1 MPLGHSVQIKESKLN
16 QIYLPDDVLIFLEN
30 IFAAC
35 NLAVSR
41 KISKMPNVHETS
53 LDMTFIEH
61 ISNYSAPLKLDSGWT
76 IRLDTHYLGG
86 GNHFGLWE
94 IADIGF
100 LVMFRHA
107 GRFVRSKI
115 ALLQSKRLYP
125 TEEDFGEDRSLD
137 YLRGFGRLFDSEET
151 HLAVSEPRKFRFKQT
166 SEYKALRKGD
176 DQYERIEQYEN
187 STGIPVHYMFY
198 HPLRVPSSY
207 NVPRTTTRNPRGPNT
222 VGCRIVRS
230 GSVRQALQSFDSQR
244 VPCYGDLQVRL
255 PEPYS
260 STEHEV
266 GWRLEHFVAHLLVTC
281 EEGYIAQDRQ
291 DEGLD
296 TVFYRRSRPISAA
309 IGITFDAPY

>member
-1 MPLGHSVQIKESKLN
+1 MN
-16 QIYLPDDVLIFLEN
+16 QIYLPDDVLVFLEN
-30 IFAAC
+30 IFEAC

-53 LDMTFIEH
+53 LDMTFIEQL
-61 ISNYSAPLKLDSGWT
+61 SNYSAPVRLDSGWM

-86 GNHFGLWE
+86 GRHFGSWE

-100 LVMFRHA
+100 LVMFRQA
-107 GRFVRSKI
+107 GQLVRSKV

-125 TEEDFGEDRSLD
+125 TEVDFDEDQPLD
-137 YLRGFGRLFDSEET
+137 YIRGFGRLFESEET

-176 DQYERIEQYEN
+176 DQYERIEEYEN

-230 GSVRQALQSFDSQR
+230 ESVRQALRSFVSPR
-244 VPCYGDLQVRL
+244 VPCYGNLQVGL
-255 PEPYS
+255 PEPYNA
-260 STEHEV
+260 TEHEV
-266 GWRLEHFVAHLLVTC
+266 GWRLEYFVAHLLVTC
-281 EEGYIAQDRQ
+281 EEGYIAQGRN
-291 DEGLD
+291 DEGLF
-296 TVFYRRSRPISAA
+296 TVFNQRSGPISAA
-309 IGITFDAPY
+309 IGITFDAP

>member
-1 MPLGHSVQIKESKLN
+1 MN
-16 QIYLPDDVLIFLEN
+16 QIYLPDDVLAFLEN
-30 IFAAC
+30 IFEAC

-53 LDMTFIEH
+53 LDLTFIEQL
-61 ISNYSAPLKLDSGWT
+61 SNHSTPVRLGSGWT
-76 IRLDTHYLGG
+76 VRLDTHYLGG
-86 GNHFGLWE
+86 GRHFESWE

-107 GRFVRSKI
+107 GQLVQSKI

-125 TEEDFGEDRSLD
+125 TEVDFDEDQPLD
-137 YLRGFGRLFDSEET
+137 YLRGFGRLFKSEET
-151 HLAVSEPRKFRFKQT
+151 HLAVSEPRKFTFKQ
-166 SEYKALRKGD
+166 SSRYEALRKGD
-176 DQYERIEQYEN
+176 DQYERIEEYEN

-230 GSVRQALQSFDSQR
+230 ESVRQALRSFVSQR
-244 VPCYGDLQVRL
+244 VPCYEDLQVGF
-255 PEPYS
+255 PEPYNS
-260 STEHEV
+260 AEHEV

-281 EEGYIAQDRQ
+281 EEGYIAQSRN
-291 DEGLD
+291 DEGLF
-296 TVFYRRSRPISAA
+296 TVFNRRSGPISAA
-309 IGITFDAPY
+309 IGITFDAP